1 MHMVAPRAGGPLPS
15 FSSVVGASCIH
26 HHLGLESPT
35 PAKHLIGVSPQ
46 EMLPAVAH
54 CSWLKRALTPNPDF

>member
-1 MHMVAPRAGGPLPS
+1 MHMVAPGWGATPFLQL
-15 FSSVVGASCIH
+15 SSRSLLYPHC
-26 HHLGLESPT
+26 LGLDSRT

-54 CSWLKRALTPNPDF
+54 CSWLKRAPTSSPDF